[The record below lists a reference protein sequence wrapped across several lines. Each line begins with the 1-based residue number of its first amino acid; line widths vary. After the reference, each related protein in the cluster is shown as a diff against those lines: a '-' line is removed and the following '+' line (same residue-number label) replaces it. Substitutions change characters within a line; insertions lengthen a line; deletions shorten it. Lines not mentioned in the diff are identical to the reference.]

1 MMFSKSTKLTEEFH
15 TSASPR
21 NEHPSQG
28 PDKQAATSCDA
39 VAEDIPISGVYF
51 APLGNFSS

>member
-1 MMFSKSTKLTEEFH
+1 MKLTEEFH

-39 VAEDIPISGVYF
+39 VAEDTPISGVYF